1 MTFDTTIK
9 PGTKEEKYD
18 VMKQQLIKRG
28 KWSIEEDIK
37 LRKALDMPESKVE
50 VTTEDPPIKKVKS
63 KKK

>member
-37 LRKALDMPESKVE
+37 LRKALDMPEAKVE
-50 VTTEDPPIKKVKS
+50 IATEDPPIKKVKS
-63 KKK
+63 NKK